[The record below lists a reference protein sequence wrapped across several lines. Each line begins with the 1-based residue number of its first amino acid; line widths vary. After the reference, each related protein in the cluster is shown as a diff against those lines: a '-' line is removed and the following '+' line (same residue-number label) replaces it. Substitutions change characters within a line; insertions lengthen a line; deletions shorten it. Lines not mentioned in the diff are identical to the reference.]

1 MLRVKKI
8 ISWATRHLLCDK
20 YQTFKSPS
28 IVVKINSKQLL
39 LFPYLFQYVTMND
52 RKIHSPQ
59 WLSHPNMKHPRPK
72 RMRNATELTFKGKNK
87 HFVVKCYRLK
97 YGCYINGKQFVR
109 NQRSNGI
116 QKTSV
121 SKKLINYIVWFLQIL
136 KLLFSQWAS
145 IYLLREKKGYVGVK
159 NIFNP

>member
-39 LFPYLFQYVTMND
+39 LFPYLFQYVTMNCETAIKKKFIHHSD
-52 RKIHSPQ
+52 SVTQTWNIPVPNACAMRPSLPLRAKINI
-59 WLSHPNMKHPRPK
+59 LS
-72 RMRNATELTFKGKNK
+72 L
-87 HFVVKCYRLK
+87 KCYRLK
-97 YGCYINGKQFVR
+97 YGCYVNGKQFVR
-109 NQRSNGI
+109 NHRSNGI

-121 SKKLINYIVWFLQIL
+121 SKH
-136 KLLFSQWAS
+136 LLVSFDV
-145 IYLLREKKGYVGVK
+145 YTY
-159 NIFNP
+159 